1 MKQLLE
7 YLGLLVFAVVALMGV
22 LVTAPLDLTTWEIV
36 FLLIGG
42 VLISIVFLMLYDV
55 KTDQID
61 PDDVAT
67 SGRSPR

>member
-55 KTDQID
+55 KADEVD
-61 PDDVAT
+61 ADDVAT
-67 SGRSPR
+67 SGRSRR

>member
-42 VLISIVFLMLYDV
+42 VLISIVFLMLYDLKADEV
-55 KTDQID
+55 D

-67 SGRSPR
+67 SGRSGR